1 MLEAEAYQR
10 SLEIKK
16 LSFTNNIVLM
26 CTGASSKSH
35 DELWNFCCYLLLLIA
50 WYIVGVNPLE

>member
-1 MLEAEAYQR
+1 MLEAGAYQK
-10 SLEIKK
+10 SLELKK

-35 DELWNFCCYLLLLIA
+35 DELWNFCCYLLLLITEC
-50 WYIVGVNPLE
+50 IVGVNPLK